1 MRFRADFGGIG
12 NHVCVYSGEATA
24 NDANG
29 RQALNEHPPNGED
42 ERRGAANWL
51 SDLARVY
58 GGWHLAATILQ
69 GIIWAGFVAWNE
81 IGDHP
86 NWRDTL
92 QAVAGETW
100 LALPAFSITSIAI
113 LVAAQKGGRIVL
125 TFIDERRQRIRKAQ
139 AEARTEGFEEGQEAG
154 YAKMVETLRRDPRID
169 AALRDNPE
177 IRKALQELGFDLS
190 DDEKNGGE

>member
-1 MRFRADFGGIG
+1 M
-12 NHVCVYSGEATA
+12 
-24 NDANG
+24 
-29 RQALNEHPPNGED
+29 NEHPQNGD
-42 ERRGAANWL
+42 GDRRGAANWL

-100 LALPAFSITSIAI
+100 TALPAFSITSIAI

-139 AEARTEGFEEGQEAG
+139 AEARAEGREEARSEMAQA
-154 YAKMVETLRRDPRID
+154 LRRNPRID
-169 AALRDNPE
+169 DALRDYPE
-177 IRKALQELGFDLS
+177 IRDTLKDLGVDLR

>member
-1 MRFRADFGGIG
+1 M
-12 NHVCVYSGEATA
+12 
-24 NDANG
+24 
-29 RQALNEHPPNGED
+29 NEHLQNGED

-69 GIIWAGFVAWNE
+69 GIVWAGFVSWNE

-86 NWRDTL
+86 TWRDTL

-100 LALPAFSITSIAI
+100 MALPAFSITSIAI

-125 TFIDERRQRIRKAQ
+125 TFIDERRQRIRKAR
-139 AEARTEGFEEGQEAG
+139 AEGREEGRAEGRAEG
-154 YAKMVETLRRDPRID
+154 REEGRVETLAEMTETLRRDPRID

-177 IRKALQELGFDLS
+177 IRKALQELGFDLR

>member
-1 MRFRADFGGIG
+1 M
-12 NHVCVYSGEATA
+12 
-24 NDANG
+24 
-29 RQALNEHPPNGED
+29 
-42 ERRGAANWL
+42 RGAANWL

-86 NWRDTL
+86 SWRDTL

-100 LALPAFSITSIAI
+100 TALPAFSITSIAI

-125 TFIDERRQRIRKAQ
+125 TFIDERRQRIKKAQ
-139 AEARTEGFEEGQEAG
+139 AEARAEAFSE
-154 YAKMVETLRRDPRID
+154 MMETLRRNPRMD
-169 AALRDNPE
+169 AELRDDPE
-177 IRKALQELGFDLS
+177 IRKLLKELGVDLR

>member
-1 MRFRADFGGIG
+1 M
-12 NHVCVYSGEATA
+12 
-24 NDANG
+24 
-29 RQALNEHPPNGED
+29 NEHPPNGDSES
-42 ERRGAANWL
+42 RGAANWL

-69 GIIWAGFVAWNE
+69 GIVWAGFVSWNE

-100 LALPAFSITSIAI
+100 PALPAFSITSIAI

>member
-1 MRFRADFGGIG
+1 MRFRADSVGKA
-12 NHVCVYSGEATA
+12 NHACVHSGKAIA

-29 RQALNEHPPNGED
+29 RQALNEHSQNGED
-42 ERRGAANWL
+42 ESRGAANWL

-58 GGWHLAATILQ
+58 GGWHLVATILQ

-100 LALPAFSITSIAI
+100 MALPAFSITSIAI

-125 TFIDERRQRIRKAQ
+125 TFIDERRQRIRKAR
-139 AEARTEGFEEGQEAG
+139 AEGREEVVEA
-154 YAKMVETLRRDPRID
+154 LRRNPRID
-169 AALRDNPE
+169 DALRDYPE
-177 IRKALQELGFDLS
+177 IRETLQELGFDLR

>member
-1 MRFRADFGGIG
+1 M
-12 NHVCVYSGEATA
+12 S
-24 NDANG
+24 
-29 RQALNEHPPNGED
+29 EHPQNGD
-42 ERRGAANWL
+42 GDRRGAANWL

-86 NWRDTL
+86 SWRDTL

-100 LALPAFSITSIAI
+100 TALPAFSITSIAI

-125 TFIDERRQRIRKAQ
+125 TFIDERRQRIRKAR
-139 AEARTEGFEEGQEAG
+139 AEGRAEGREEGREEG
-154 YAKMVETLRRDPRID
+154 RKEGRDEGRDEGREETLAEMAQALRRNPRID
-169 AALRDNPE
+169 DALRDYPE
-177 IRKALQELGFDLS
+177 IRETLQELGFDLR